1 MIGCLLEYSEIM
13 FALRTLTAIAGVIAA
28 HGVGLITAAPANSEI
43 ESVLG
48 TYNGSEPA
56 FTDDESELSGPCT
69 YAFHLLPNGRG
80 FMDWS
85 DHRTGKSG
93 RTFGDYTIDVK
104 AKEVRATA
112 HFIPGMDS
120 AAVESPATDYFSTFI
135 LVFSGRKVT
144 ARQMDSANAPT
155 FSLSRVRSVSV
166 TSKSIQPHYA
176 HSTSPQ

>member
-1 MIGCLLEYSEIM
+1 M
-13 FALRTLTAIAGVIAA
+13 FAPRTLTAIACVIAA

-56 FTDDESELSGPCT
+56 FRDDEGDLTGPCT

-80 FMDWS
+80 FMNWS

-93 RTFGDYTIDVK
+93 RTFGIYTI
-104 AKEVRATA
+104 AANGKEIRVRAD
-112 HFIPGMDS
+112 FIPSMDS

-135 LVFSGRKVT
+135 LVFSDRKVT
-144 ARQMDSANAPT
+144 ARQTDSAKAPT
-155 FSLSRVRSVSV
+155 FSLSRDR
-166 TSKSIQPHYA
+166 
-176 HSTSPQ
+176 